1 MRMQALKRCPSLHEA
16 AAVHDSLIERF
27 SDLQGAFPD
36 SESEER
42 IATAGR
48 FGSSV
53 NSVYE

>member
-1 MRMQALKRCPSLHEA
+1 MQALKRCPSLHEA

>member
-1 MRMQALKRCPSLHEA
+1 MQALKRCPSLHEA
-16 AAVHDSLIERF
+16 ADAYDRLIERF
-27 SDLQGAFPD
+27 LDFQGAFPD

-53 NSVYE
+53 NGVYE